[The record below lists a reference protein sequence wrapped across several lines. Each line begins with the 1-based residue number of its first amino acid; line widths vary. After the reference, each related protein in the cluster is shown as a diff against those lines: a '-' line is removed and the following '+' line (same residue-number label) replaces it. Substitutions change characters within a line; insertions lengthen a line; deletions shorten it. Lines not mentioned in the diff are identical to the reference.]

1 MSLEDQKQ
9 EGSQDALNSNTSNK
23 ISFEELNR
31 ETMIAREEKKMKAQ
45 ERYNIAYAEARDKIT
60 EGNVEKLKDASSQG
74 KSQAILYEFEWV
86 PEKTKEFDE
95 NGIQTVFHGNVRLL
109 DILTKGWK
117 IFKNMLEEYF
127 NAGEE
132 EKPYHCGYFKKFDE
146 DKNITKW
153 YIFVSWDTSRKEYK
167 YDDRRTSY
175 KSGGRGHGR
184 AGGGPR
190 TYGKPFSGGSSGRE
204 SL

>member
-1 MSLEDQKQ
+1 MSLEEQNQ
-9 EGSQDALNSNTSNK
+9 EGTQDVSNSSKK

-31 ETMIAREEKKMKAQ
+31 ETMIAREERKMKAQ
-45 ERYNIAYAEARDKIT
+45 ERYNIAYAEARDKII
-60 EGNVEKLKDASSQG
+60 EGNVEKLKEASSQG

-86 PEKTKEFDE
+86 AEKTKEFDE

-127 NAGEE
+127 NADEE

-146 DKNITKW
+146 NMWK
-153 YIFVSWDTSRKEYK
+153 
-167 YDDRRTSY
+167 
-175 KSGGRGHGR
+175 
-184 AGGGPR
+184 
-190 TYGKPFSGGSSGRE
+190 
-204 SL
+204 